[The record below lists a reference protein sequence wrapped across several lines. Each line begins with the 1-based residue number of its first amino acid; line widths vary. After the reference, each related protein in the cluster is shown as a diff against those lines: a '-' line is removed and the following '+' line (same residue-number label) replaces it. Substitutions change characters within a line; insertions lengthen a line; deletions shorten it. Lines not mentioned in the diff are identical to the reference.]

1 MKRILFKALGSKEGD
16 TDKEADKVAMVRL
29 VLVSIALVTNIL
41 ISVNIVIGWL
51 Q

>member
-16 TDKEADKVAMVRL
+16 TDQEADQVAMVRL

-41 ISVNIVIGWL
+41 ISVNIIIGWL
-51 Q
+51 S